1 MTPAEEGLLL
11 LCCRLEEDWQP
22 LTLSQHKALRK
33 RVQESR
39 RPGDPDRTLEVEDL
53 EAIGCGRTEA
63 ERILEIL
70 SRQDWLR
77 KREAYWTKR
86 GVEICTRL
94 SGDYPPRLRER
105 LGNDAPAALF
115 LLGDRSL
122 LQRPAIAL
130 VGARDLREEGRAFAE
145 AVGRLAA
152 RSGHVLVSG
161 NARGADQTAQEACLE
176 AGGAVISVVADRLLR
191 HAIRRNFLYVSE
203 DGPDLPFSA
212 GRALRRNRLIHAM
225 GAMTFAAQIRY
236 GSGGTWS
243 GSLHNL
249 QHGLSTLYVPE
260 DGSPASV
267 ELCRRGALP
276 ITVTELDQ
284 LVCGNNPSK
293 NCRPICVSQ
302 EKKPN

>member
-176 AGGAVISVVADRLLR
+176 AGRGRDLR
-191 HAIRRNFLYVSE
+191 GGRPAAAPRHPAE
-203 DGPDLPFSA
+203 LP
-212 GRALRRNRLIHAM
+212 
-225 GAMTFAAQIRY
+225 
-236 GSGGTWS
+236 
-243 GSLHNL
+243 
-249 QHGLSTLYVPE
+249 
-260 DGSPASV
+260 
-267 ELCRRGALP
+267 LC
-276 ITVTELDQ
+276 Q
-284 LVCGNNPSK
+284 
-293 NCRPICVSQ
+293 
-302 EKKPN
+302 

>member
-39 RPGDPDRTLEVEDL
+39 RPEDPDRTLGVEDL
-53 EAIGCGRTEA
+53 EAIGCGRAEA

-70 SRQDWLR
+70 ARQDWLR

-94 SGDYPPRLRER
+94 SEDYPSRLRER
-105 LGNDAPAALF
+105 LGDDAPAALF

-122 LQRPAIAL
+122 LQKPAIAL
-130 VGARDLREEGRAFAE
+130 VGSRDLTGEGRAFAE

-161 NARGADQTAQEACLE
+161 NARGADQAAQEACLG

-191 HAIRRNFLYVSE
+191 HPIRKGILYVSE

-212 GRALRRNRLIHAM
+212 GRALRRNRLIHTM
-225 GAMTFAAQIRY
+225 GTMTFAAQIRY
-236 GSGGTWS
+236 GAGGTWD
-243 GSLHNL
+243 GSIHNL
-249 QHGLSTLYVPE
+249 QQGLSTLYVPK
-260 DGSPASV
+260 DGTPAAV

-276 ITVTELDQ
+276 ITVAQ
-284 LVCGNNPSK
+284 LEQLARGNNASK
-293 NCRPICVSQ
+293 SYRPMCASQ
-302 EKKPN
+302 KENSN

>member
-22 LTLSQHKALRK
+22 LTLSQCKALRK
-33 RVQESR
+33 RVHESR
-39 RPGDPDRTLEVEDL
+39 RPDDPDRTLRTEDL
-53 EAIGCGRTEA
+53 EAIGCSRAEA

-94 SGDYPPRLRER
+94 SEDYPPRLRER
-105 LGNDAPAALF
+105 LGDDAPAALF

-122 LQRPAIAL
+122 LLRPAIAL
-130 VGARDLREEGRAFAE
+130 VGSRDLREEGRVFAE

-161 NARGADQTAQEACLE
+161 NARGADQVAQEACLQ

-191 HAIRRNFLYVSE
+191 HPIRRGILYVSE

-212 GRALRRNRLIHAM
+212 GRALRRNRLIHTM
-225 GAMTFAAQIRY
+225 GIMTFAAQIRY
-236 GSGGTWS
+236 GTGGTWD

-249 QHGLSTLYVPE
+249 QHGLSTLYVPK
-260 DGSPASV
+260 DGTPASA

-276 ITVTELDQ
+276 ITAAELDR
-284 LVCGNNPSK
+284 LACGKDPSQ
-293 NCRPICVSQ
+293 NYRPTCASPK
-302 EKKPN
+302 EKPN